1 MTFEFDYYVYM
12 LLAFTCF
19 ILSLFY
25 TNKKRRYVS
34 IYFASVILVDG
45 YMGLWYDDFL
55 INIHPYAVIF
65 FMLFFI
71 YYYRKELGSKA
82 AVLIGLLV
90 LFISL
95 YLNYI
100 TDNEY
105 DIRFFAVMI
114 ICYIFLPLIYFYRQI
129 VKVDEVSLIQK
140 QKFWFS
146 ASLLLWIVFFTF
158 RMIPF
163 YFLVENDYAFIDTLN
178 FIFGIAN
185 VVSYILFLIGILA
198 KYE

>member
-12 LLAFTCF
+12 LLAFICL
-19 ILSLFY
+19 ILSIFY
-25 TNKKRRYVS
+25 TNKNRRYVS

-45 YMGLWYDDFL
+45 YMGLWYDYFL
-55 INIHPYAVIF
+55 INIHPYAAIF
-65 FMLFFI
+65 YMLFFI
-71 YYYRKELGSKA
+71 YYYRKELGNKA

-95 YLNYI
+95 YLNYM
-100 TDNEY
+100 TDNDY

-198 KYE
+198 NYE